1 MFPAAEIY
9 QFRHPILKEK
19 LGAVYSPSSYERI
32 TNRSAGHVVT
42 HPVLL
47 PLRGDNSMTKYI
59 SRATILYVWFLM
71 CAGWALASPTG
82 SITGVVK
89 DPTGAVVPGVRV
101 TLTNTATNAQ
111 LSAMSDENGAFQFPQ
126 VAPANYSLVVGFPGF
141 KKTIVNAVVQVD
153 QITRVDVVLQV
164 GDIVQ
169 EVQVQA
175 VAPLLE
181 SDKTTL
187 SSVVESRTIASM
199 PLNPRQYLALALI
212 TPGVLPSSAGT
223 QGGGFNVSG
232 ARSQSNVFLLHGV
245 SNIDTQINSALGN
258 FRITDAVQEFAVQTS
273 VATAEFGRGTGG
285 QVSIVTKSG
294 TNQFHGT
301 AFEYLRNSVLDA
313 ADFFTNKNGGTKN
326 PLHRNQYGGTL
337 GGPILKNRMFFFLS
351 YEGFRQIA
359 PTVSTTRVPTDAE
372 RASVTDPI
380 SRSLLKFWPA
390 ANFTPSPGS
399 NNNFIANVSAATF
412 DETGL
417 AKVDYNFSERDH
429 LTARWAQYG
438 GTLLTPGALPSLGGN
453 GNSPASDSGVIDYTH
468 TFSPRLLNEVR
479 FGFSRNKTF
488 ITVQDS
494 GFNAAKIFVDSSGKP
509 LPGIVDG
516 SKNQLD
522 SGLPT
527 IGITGYAPLGSTS
540 NLPQGRITNTYEIF
554 DNMSLIAPFGASR
567 HSWRWGV
574 HARREDAR
582 RFLDGSARGQFN
594 FSNFADFAT
603 GKANTATLLFG
614 STLAYWQRYPWDLYW
629 QDTYRVKDNFTL
641 NYGIRYEYPSAIH
654 QVRNQAT
661 NFIPG
666 VGPVL
671 LGSDKVLAIDTTKK
685 GPDSLFFTQAPF
697 TLSDTGVNLDRN
709 NFAPVVGFA
718 YTPRFAKSLF
728 GNDKTVIRGGFR
740 VGYDEIFNNI
750 PANMALNAP
759 YNLTTTQNRSATQN
773 GNKFSYGVGLNQ
785 NVPLVNNIGKPNQVG
800 LVSLSSEDQNLRS
813 SYIYQY
819 SLGIQRQLGSAFSL
833 EVDYQGSTAHKLGLF
848 IDQNQPTPVVKDPT
862 QDFAKGSPNYQIFP
876 NPFFGSIG
884 TGVDIGNSN
893 YSSAVATARYQG
905 RHGIYFEGSYT
916 IGKSIDDGSSFFGS
930 TGERA
935 GLDDR
940 NNLAADR
947 GPSSFDIR
955 HRAVFSYV
963 VDLPV
968 GPGHRL
974 LGWNNG
980 VNRQVFGGW
989 QISGS
994 TTIQSGTPFT
1004 VFNSSQDFSGFN
1016 QFNDRPDVIGTGPL
1030 HQDNSNPDAAFD
1042 KTYFSKT
1049 PPTGRQGTSG
1059 RNQYYGPGLQNWN
1072 FATSKV
1078 FPLRTERVH
1087 LRFRADFFNLFNH
1100 TNFANPIA
1108 SQSNGNFGKIT
1119 ATVGSATATAV
1130 GTTAGVVGGGPRVIQ
1145 GSLRVE
1151 F

>member
-1 MFPAAEIY
+1 MKLSRVSSVLWTLFAAFVLTFAPA
-9 QFRHPILKEK
+9 
-19 LGAVYSPSSYERI
+19 VS
-32 TNRSAGHVVT
+32 
-42 HPVLL
+42 
-47 PLRGDNSMTKYI
+47 
-59 SRATILYVWFLM
+59 
-71 CAGWALASPTG
+71 ASPTG
-82 SITGVVK
+82 SITGFVK
-89 DPTGAVVPGVRV
+89 DQSGSMIAGGKL
-101 TLTNTATNAQ
+101 TLTNMSTNAK
-111 LSAMSDENGAFQFPQ
+111 LEAESDTNGGFQFLQ
-126 VAPANYSLVVGFPGF
+126 LAPAIYSLRVEAMGF
-141 KKTIVNAVVQVD
+141 KKVVMDNIVVQVD
-153 QITRVDVVLQV
+153 QITHLDATLQIGSV
-164 GDIVQ
+164 SETI
-169 EVQVQA
+169 EVSGGA
-175 VAPLLE
+175 IPLLE
-181 SDKTTL
+181 SERSTL
-187 SSVVESRTIASM
+187 SNVVNSQVISNM
-199 PLNPRQYLALALI
+199 PLNARQYLDLALL

-232 ARSQSNVFLLHGV
+232 ARSQSNVFLLDGV

-258 FRITDAVQEFAVQTS
+258 FRITDGVQEFAVQTS

-337 GGPILKNRMFFFLS
+337 GGPILKNKMFFFLS

-359 PTVSTTRVPTDAE
+359 PTVSTTRVPTAAE
-372 RASVTDPI
+372 RASVTDPV
-380 SRSLLKFWPA
+380 SQALLQFWPA
-390 ANFTPSPGS
+390 PNFTPSSGS
-399 NNNFIANVSAATF
+399 NNFIANVSASTF

-417 AKVDYNFSERDH
+417 AKLDYNFSERDH

-438 GTLLTPGALPSLGGN
+438 GTVFTPGALPLLGGN
-453 GNSPASDSGVIDYTH
+453 ANSPVSESGVVDYTH

-494 GFNAAKIFVDSSGKP
+494 GFNAATVFVDSSGKP

-527 IGITGYAPLGSTS
+527 IGVSGGFAPLGSTS

-574 HARREDAR
+574 HVRREDAR

-594 FSNFADFAT
+594 FSNFADFAA
-603 GKANTATLLFG
+603 GRVNTSTLLFG

-629 QDTYRVKDNFTL
+629 QDTYKVKDNFTL

-671 LGSDKVLAIDTTKK
+671 LGSDKVLAIDTTKS
-685 GPDSLFFTQAPF
+685 GPASFFFSQAPF
-697 TLSDTGVNLDRN
+697 TLSGTGVSLDKN

-718 YTPRFAKSLF
+718 YTPRIAKSVF
-728 GNDKTVIRGGFR
+728 GNDKTVLRGGFR

-759 YNLTTTQNRSATQN
+759 FNLTTTQAAGTTQP
-773 GNKFSYGVGLNQ
+773 GKFSYAVGLNQ
-785 NVPLVNNIGKPNQVG
+785 NVPLVKNIGKPNQVG
-800 LVSLSSEDQNLRS
+800 LVAFSSEDHNLRS
-813 SYIYQY
+813 AYIYQY
-819 SLGIQRQLGSAFSL
+819 SLGIQRQLGNAFSL
-833 EVDYQGSTAHKLGLF
+833 EVDYQGSTGHKLGLF
-848 IDQNQPTPVVKDPT
+848 IDQNQPKVTVNDPT
-862 QDFAKGSPNYQIFP
+862 KRGNQSPNFQVFP
-876 NPFFGSIG
+876 NSFFGSIG
-884 TGVDIGNSN
+884 TGVGIGNSSYN
-893 YSSAVATARYQG
+893 GAVATARYQG

-916 IGKSIDDGSSFFGS
+916 FGKSIDDGSSFFGS

-935 GLDDR
+935 GLADS
-940 NNLAADR
+940 NNLAAER

-955 HRAVFSYV
+955 HRAVFTFV
-963 VDLPV
+963 DDLPV

-974 LGWNNG
+974 LGWKNG
-980 VNRQVFGGW
+980 VNRQLFGGW
-989 QISGS
+989 QISGIV
-994 TTIQSGTPFT
+994 TIQSGTPFT
-1004 VFNSSQDFSGFN
+1004 VFNSSADFSGFN
-1016 QFNDRPDVIGTGPL
+1016 QFNDRPDVVGTGAL

-1042 KTYFSKT
+1042 KTYFSNLTAT
-1049 PPTGRQGTSG
+1049 PNPGRLGNSG

-1072 FATSKV
+1072 FAVAKV
-1078 FPLRTERVH
+1078 FPLGTERVH

-1100 TNFANPIA
+1100 TNFANPV
-1108 SQSNGNFGKIT
+1108 SNQSSGNFGKIT

-1145 GSLRVE
+1145 GALRVE

>member
-1 MFPAAEIY
+1 MKFSRVSSLLLTLLAAFVLMFAPT
-9 QFRHPILKEK
+9 
-19 LGAVYSPSSYERI
+19 VS
-32 TNRSAGHVVT
+32 
-42 HPVLL
+42 
-47 PLRGDNSMTKYI
+47 
-59 SRATILYVWFLM
+59 
-71 CAGWALASPTG
+71 ASPTG
-82 SITGVVK
+82 SITGSVK
-89 DPTGAVVPGVRV
+89 DQSGSMISGGKL
-101 TLTNTATNAQ
+101 TLTNMSTNAK
-111 LSAMSDENGAFQFPQ
+111 LEAESDSNGGFQFLQ
-126 VAPANYSLVVGFPGF
+126 LAPAMYSLRVEATGF
-141 KKTIVNAVVQVD
+141 KRVVIDNIVVQVD
-153 QITRVDVVLQV
+153 QITHLEPSLQV
-164 GDIVQ
+164 GSVAETI
-169 EVQVQA
+169 EVSGGA
-175 VAPLLE
+175 IPLLE
-181 SDKTTL
+181 SDRSTL
-187 SSVVESRTIASM
+187 SNVVDSQVISNM
-199 PLNPRQYLALALI
+199 PLNARQYLDLALL

-232 ARSQSNVFLLHGV
+232 ARSQSNVFLLDGV

-258 FRITDAVQEFAVQTS
+258 FRITDGVQEFAVQTS
-273 VATAEFGRGTGG
+273 VATAEYGRGTGG
-285 QVSIVTKSG
+285 QVIIVTKSG

-313 ADFFTNKNGGTKN
+313 ADFFTNKNGGKKN

-337 GGPILKNRMFFFLS
+337 GGPILKDRMFFFLS

-359 PTVSTTRVPTDAE
+359 PTVSTTRVPTAAE

-380 SRSLLKFWPA
+380 SQALLQFWPA
-390 ANFTPSPGS
+390 PNFTPSSGS
-399 NNNFIANVSAATF
+399 NNFIANVSAATF

-438 GTLLTPGALPSLGGN
+438 GTLLTPGALPLLGGN

-488 ITVQDS
+488 ITVHDS
-494 GFNAAKIFVDSSGKP
+494 GFNAATIFVDSSGKP

-594 FSNFADFAT
+594 FSNFAEFAA
-603 GKANTATLLFG
+603 GKVNTATLLFG

-629 QDTYRVKDNFTL
+629 QDTYKVKDNFTL
-641 NYGIRYEYPSAIH
+641 NYGVRYEYPSAIH

-671 LGSDKVLAIDTTKK
+671 LGSNKVLAIDTTKK
-685 GPDSLFFTQAPF
+685 GPDSLFFTPAPL
-697 TLSDTGVNLDRN
+697 TLSDTGVNLDKN

-718 YTPRFAKSLF
+718 YTPRIAESLF

-740 VGYDEIFNNI
+740 MGYDEVFNNI

-759 YNLTTTQNRSATQN
+759 FNLTTTQIAGTTQP
-773 GNKFSYGVGLNQ
+773 GKFSYAVGLNQ
-785 NVPLVNNIGKPNQVG
+785 NVPLVKNVGQPNEVG
-800 LVSLSSEDQNLRS
+800 LVSLSAEDQNIRS
-813 SYIYQY
+813 AYIYQY
-819 SLGIQRQLGSAFSL
+819 SLGIQRQLGNAFSL
-833 EVDYQGSTAHKLGLF
+833 EVDYQGSAAHKLGLF
-848 IDQNQPTPVVKDPT
+848 IDENQPTPVVKDPT
-862 QDFAKGSPNYQIFP
+862 QHFAKGSPNYQIFP

-893 YSSAVATARYQG
+893 YSGAVATARYQG

-955 HRAVFSYV
+955 HRAVFTYI

-968 GPGHRL
+968 GPGRRL

-1049 PPTGRQGTSG
+1049 PPT
-1059 RNQYYGPGLQNWN
+1059 
-1072 FATSKV
+1072 
-1078 FPLRTERVH
+1078 
-1087 LRFRADFFNLFNH
+1087 
-1100 TNFANPIA
+1100 
-1108 SQSNGNFGKIT
+1108 
-1119 ATVGSATATAV
+1119 
-1130 GTTAGVVGGGPRVIQ
+1130 
-1145 GSLRVE
+1145 
-1151 F
+1151 

>member
-1 MFPAAEIY
+1 MKRPRVSSGLCTLLSVFVLMFAST
-9 QFRHPILKEK
+9 
-19 LGAVYSPSSYERI
+19 V
-32 TNRSAGHVVT
+32 
-42 HPVLL
+42 
-47 PLRGDNSMTKYI
+47 
-59 SRATILYVWFLM
+59 
-71 CAGWALASPTG
+71 LASPTG
-82 SITGVVK
+82 SIAGFVK
-89 DPTGAVVPGVRV
+89 DQSGAVISGAK
-101 TLTNTATNAQ
+101 LALLNLSTNAKEETV
-111 LSAMSDENGAFQFPQ
+111 SDSNGGFQFLQ
-126 VAPANYSLVVGFPGF
+126 LAPAVYSLHVEAPGF
-141 KKTIVNAVVQVD
+141 KKETLKDVVVQVD
-153 QITRVDVVLQV
+153 QITHLDATLQV
-164 GDIVQ
+164 GSVAETV
-169 EVQVQA
+169 EVSGA
-175 VAPLLE
+175 ATPLLE
-181 SDKTTL
+181 ADRSTL
-187 SSVVESRTIASM
+187 SNVIDSEVISNM
-199 PLNPRQYLALALI
+199 PLNARQYLDLALL
-212 TPGVLPSSAGT
+212 TPGVLPSSPGT

-232 ARSQSNVFLLHGV
+232 ARSQSNIFLLDGV

-285 QVSIVTKSG
+285 QVNIVTKSG

-326 PLHRNQYGGTL
+326 PLHRNQYGGTV
-337 GGPILKNRMFFFLS
+337 GGPILKDRMFFFLS
-351 YEGFRQIA
+351 YEGFRQVA
-359 PTVSTTRVPTDAE
+359 PTVSLTRVPTAAE
-372 RASVTDPI
+372 RATVTDPI
-380 SRSLLKFWPA
+380 SKALLQFWPA
-390 ANFTPSPGS
+390 PTNLNAAPGT
-399 NNNFIANVSAATF
+399 NNFIANVSATTF

-417 AKVDYNFSERDH
+417 AKVDYNFSEKDH
-429 LTARWAQYG
+429 LSVRWAQYG
-438 GTLLTPGALPSLGGN
+438 GTVFTPGALPLLGGN
-453 GNSPASDSGVIDYTH
+453 ANSPASDSGVIDYTH
-468 TFSPRLLNEVR
+468 TFSSRVLNELR
-479 FGFSRNKTF
+479 IGFSRNKTF

-494 GFNAAKIFVDSSGKP
+494 GFDSSKIFVDASGNP
-509 LPGIVDG
+509 LPGIVHA
-516 SKNQLD
+516 SSNQLD

-527 IGITGYAPLGSTS
+527 IGVSGGFAPLGSTS
-540 NLPQGRITNTYEIF
+540 NLPQGRITNTYEAY
-554 DNMSLIAPFGASR
+554 DNVSWIAPFGASK
-567 HSWRWGV
+567 HSWRMGV
-574 HARREDAR
+574 HIRREDAR

-594 FSNFADFAT
+594 FSNFPDFAA
-603 GKANTATLLFG
+603 GNINTSTLLFG
-614 STLAYWQRYPWDLYW
+614 STLAYWQRYPVDLYW
-629 QDTYRVKDNFTL
+629 QDTYKVKDNLTL
-641 NYGIRYEYPSAIH
+641 NYGVRYEYPSAIH

-671 LGSDKVLAIDTTKK
+671 LGSNKVLAIDTTKS
-685 GPDSLFFTQAPF
+685 GPASFFFNQAPF
-697 TLSDTGVNLDRN
+697 TLSDSGTNPDKN
-709 NFAPVVGFA
+709 NVAPVLGFA
-718 YTPRFAKSLF
+718 YTPRFAASVF

-759 YNLTTTQNRSATQN
+759 FNLTTTQAAGTTQPA
-773 GNKFSYGVGLNQ
+773 KFSYAVGLNQ
-785 NVPLVNNIGKPNQVG
+785 NVPLVKNIGKPNQVG
-800 LVSLSSEDQNLRS
+800 LVSLSAEDQNLRS

-819 SLGIQRQLGSAFSL
+819 SLGIQRQLGNAFSL

-862 QDFAKGSPNYQIFP
+862 QHFGKGSPNFQIFP
-876 NPFFGSIG
+876 NPLFGSIG

-893 YSSAVATARYQG
+893 YNSAVVTARYQG

-955 HRAVFSYV
+955 HRAVFTYV
-963 VDLPV
+963 IDLPV

-974 LGWNNG
+974 LGWDNG

-989 QISGS
+989 QVSGNTS
-994 TTIQSGTPFT
+994 IQSGTPFT
-1004 VFNSSQDFSGFN
+1004 VFNNAVDFSGFN
-1016 QFNDRPDVIGTGPL
+1016 QFNDRPDVVGKGALP
-1030 HQDNSNPDAAFD
+1030 QNNSNPDAAFD
-1042 KTYFSKT
+1042 PAFFGCTTVPKLDCSKAL

-1072 FATSKV
+1072 FAASKL
-1078 FPLRTERVH
+1078 FPLHTEKVH
-1087 LRFRADFFNLFNH
+1087 LRFSADFFNLFNH
-1100 TNFANPIA
+1100 TNFANPVFNE
-1108 SQSNGNFGKIT
+1108 SSGNFGKIT

-1130 GTTAGVVGGGPRVIQ
+1130 GTTAGVLGGGPRVIQ